1 MILLNCGVFEHN
13 INAFLLKISGWCDGG
28 VFRAPTITE
37 RENDLK
43 LRGFWGFCVY
53 GV

>member
-1 MILLNCGVFEHN
+1 MNCGVFTHN
-13 INAFLLKISGWCDGG
+13 TDAFLLKIGGWCNTEA
-28 VFRAPTITE
+28 FCASAITKS
-37 RENDLK
+37 ENSLK